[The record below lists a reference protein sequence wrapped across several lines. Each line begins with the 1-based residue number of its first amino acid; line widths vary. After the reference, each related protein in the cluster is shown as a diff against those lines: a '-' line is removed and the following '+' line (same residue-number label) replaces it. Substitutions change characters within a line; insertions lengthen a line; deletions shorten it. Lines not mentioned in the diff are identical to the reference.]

1 MYWLFSYSSNFE
13 KILNGDKSYKKPF
26 IPLNLNPNF
35 FIYKMY
41 FSHTPFIKK
50 KKKNFISLP
59 KFKNN
64 SESVCNRSIYP
75 KGNRWA
81 SERRVLIHASSH
93 PIVKG

>member
-50 KKKNFISLP
+50 KKEFYFSP
-59 KFKNN
+59 
-64 SESVCNRSIYP
+64 
-75 KGNRWA
+75 
-81 SERRVLIHASSH
+81 
-93 PIVKG
+93 